1 MDFERILK
9 THYFLFT
16 SSSSLCDLP
25 NSVFIYFSGCAS
37 KQFPI
42 ALWTI
47 FKKRRRPV
55 RSCWCLL
62 FFDIYVHICNVHK
75 TVKTKIIVPK
85 TSFRLTENFL
95 ADAFAFLWSDRHA
108 SYVQEHVHHYSA
120 TGHPASLWEMF
131 SFFDWDSQFGH
142 MMTTISSKVIY
153 PKYFRNSNGSC
164 TFLLLGR
171 FGHQGSLPLIAQSK
185 CLKYKVQPKSK
196 QRSAIYWSAI
206 RRIFIHPS
214 KFDNF

>member
-1 MDFERILK
+1 M
-9 THYFLFT
+9 T
-16 SSSSLCDLP
+16 ST
-25 NSVFIYFSGCAS
+25 IYFSNS
-37 KQFPI
+37 
-42 ALWTI
+42 
-47 FKKRRRPV
+47 
-55 RSCWCLL
+55 RSLEWPGLIIESL
-62 FFDIYVHICNVHK
+62 EYVHKI
-75 TVKTKIIVPK
+75 VKTKIIVPK

-153 PKYFRNSNGSC
+153 SKYFRNSNESC

-171 FGHQGSLPLIAQSK
+171 FGQSK
-185 CLKYKVQPKSK
+185 CLKHKLE
-196 QRSAIYWSAI
+196 
-206 RRIFIHPS
+206 H
-214 KFDNF
+214 

>member
-1 MDFERILK
+1 MGSIKQPGLDIWKISLLSN
-9 THYFLFT
+9 HYYIFF
-16 SSSSLCDLP
+16 SNSNSLEQPGLIIE
-25 NSVFIYFSGCAS
+25 S
-37 KQFPI
+37 
-42 ALWTI
+42 LE
-47 FKKRRRPV
+47 
-55 RSCWCLL
+55 
-62 FFDIYVHICNVHK
+62 YVHKI
-75 TVKTKIIVPK
+75 VKTKIIVPK

-153 PKYFRNSNGSC
+153 SKYFRNSNEFC

-171 FGHQGSLPLIAQSK
+171 FGQSK
-185 CLKYKVQPKSK
+185 CLKHKLE
-196 QRSAIYWSAI
+196 
-206 RRIFIHPS
+206 H
-214 KFDNF
+214 